1 MTRSLALGVDFGS
14 GSVRAVVVDAAD
26 GAVVGVAVAPYAHGT
41 DGVLTSPDDPHLA
54 RQHPQDYV
62 DGLVASVRGA
72 LKDAASRGA
81 RAEDVR
87 GIGIDT
93 TGSTPIP
100 VDRRNVPLAF
110 VDGFRDDLAAMSW
123 MWKDHT
129 AHAEAAE
136 ICAKIG
142 ALGRPY
148 LSTCGGTYS
157 SEWYW
162 AKILR
167 CERAF
172 PRVAAAAWSWV
183 EFCDWIP
190 AYLCGMDDPA
200 AIPRGVCAAGH
211 KALYH
216 PQWGGL
222 PDAAF
227 LDALQP
233 GLSRFRERYR
243 QPAPAADRVAGTLSA
258 ARAAELGLPA
268 GRPVAVGAFDA
279 HLGAVGS
286 GVGPGTLVKIIG
298 TAGCDCT
305 VLPLARPLGEIPGVC
320 GVVPESILPGNHGI
334 EAGQSAVGDLFNW
347 FVSKFGRPGE
357 SQGETHRR
365 FTAESQGLAP
375 GRSGLLTLDWH
386 NGNRCVLVDPRLSG
400 LTLGQTLATTPAEIY
415 RSLIEAT
422 AFGARVIVERMEEHG
437 VRVERVVCCG
447 GIAEKNALLMQIY
460 ADVLRRPLF
469 VSRSDQTCALGSAI
483 MATVAAGVHRD
494 VPAAQAAMTGVKET
508 AYRPRESAAAV
519 YDELY
524 ALYRRLHDAF
534 GVAGT
539 TTDLSDVMKRLLAI
553 ADRAREAS

>member
-1 MTRSLALGVDFGS
+1 MKRALSLGIDFGS
-14 GSVRAVVVDAAD
+14 GSARAVLVDARD
-26 GAVVGVAVAPYAHGT
+26 GSVAGVGVSPYASGR
-41 DGVLTSPDDPHLA
+41 DGVVVSADDPHLA
-54 RQHPQDYV
+54 RQRPQDYV
-62 DGLVASVRGA
+62 ASLRDAVRGA
-72 LKDAASRGA
+72 LAEASGRGFGPD
-81 RAEDVR
+81 DVR
-87 GIGIDT
+87 GIGVDT

-110 VDGFRDDLAAMSW
+110 HDEFRDELAALAW

-136 ICAKIG
+136 ICARIR

-148 LSTCGGTYS
+148 LSTCGGVYS

-190 AYLCGMDDPA
+190 AYLCGLDDPA
-200 AIPRGVCAAGH
+200 TAPRGICAAGH

-216 PQWGGL
+216 PSWGGL
-222 PDAAF
+222 PDAEF
-227 LDALQP
+227 LDALAP
-233 GLSRFRERYR
+233 GLSRFRARYR
-243 QPAPAADRVAGTLSA
+243 TPASAADERAGGLA
-258 ARAAELGLPA
+258 PLIAAELGLRP
-268 GRPVAVGAFDA
+268 GTPVAVGAFDA
-279 HLGAVGS
+279 HLGAVGA

-298 TAGCDCT
+298 TACCDCT
-305 VLPLARPLGEIPGVC
+305 VAPLAQPLGEIPGVC
-320 GVVPESILPGNHGI
+320 GIVPGSILPGHHGI

-347 FVSKFGRPGE
+347 FVSQFGRPGE
-357 SQGETHRR
+357 TQAETHRR
-365 FTAESQGLAP
+365 FTRESAGDRP
-375 GRSGLLTLDWH
+375 GRSGLLALDWH

-400 LTLGQTLATTPAEIY
+400 LVLGQTLATTPAEIY

-422 AFGARVIVERMEEHG
+422 AFGARVIVERMEDHG
-437 VRVERVVCCG
+437 VAVERVVCCG
-447 GIAEKNALLMQIY
+447 GIAEKNAMLMQIY
-460 ADVLRRPLF
+460 ADVLRRPLA

-483 MATVAAGVHRD
+483 LGAVVGGVHRD
-494 VPAAQAAMTGVKET
+494 VPAAQAAMTGVRAET
-508 AYRPRESAAAV
+508 YSPRPAAAAV

-534 GVAGT
+534 GVGGPT
-539 TTDLSDVMKRLLAI
+539 ELGDVMKKLLAI